1 MKLQISIEYKTA
13 WGEELVLC
21 LGGKRHALKYEADG
35 MWKGEIARFN
45 PEKVSEYSY
54 EVVRDGKTIRTEWK
68 GHQISLPDGM
78 EPKVLEVVDR
88 WNDRPADAPFY
99 TSAFTKA
106 IFGRHDSNKKATK
119 VKGANVLLKVMAPT
133 VRPEI
138 GRAHV

>member
-54 EVVRDGKTIRTEWK
+54 EVVRDGKPIRTEWK
-68 GHQISLPDGM
+68 GHQI
-78 EPKVLEVVDR
+78 
-88 WNDRPADAPFY
+88 
-99 TSAFTKA
+99 
-106 IFGRHDSNKKATK
+106 
-119 VKGANVLLKVMAPT
+119 
-133 VRPEI
+133 
-138 GRAHV
+138 

>member
-54 EVVRDGKTIRTEWK
+54 EWCVTARPYARSGKVIRSRFLTVWNLRFLRLWTDGTTVLQTLHSILQHLQRPFSDATI
-68 GHQISLPDGM
+68 QIR
-78 EPKVLEVVDR
+78 KR
-88 WNDRPADAPFY
+88 Q
-99 TSAFTKA
+99 K
-106 IFGRHDSNKKATK
+106 
-119 VKGANVLLKVMAPT
+119 
-133 VRPEI
+133 
-138 GRAHV
+138 